1 MRFQEHVRKCM
12 RGVTVLARSC
22 TLFLNLCRK
31 CDPSYPTVSI
41 TNTVIVT
48 VLFALITRISRKWQ
62 LYYQNW
68 NLYLQHFRCEN
79 SVSRCVVVANLTD
92 AFFATSIRGKA
103 IYLERD
109 RQCGAS
115 YPNPV
120 KNLSCSYNLLTKLD
134 APHYISS
141 SQHIV

>member
-1 MRFQEHVRKCM
+1 LRFQEHVRKCT

-22 TLFLNLCRK
+22 PLFLNLCRK
-31 CDPSYPTVSI
+31 CDPFYRTFSV
-41 TNTVIVT
+41 TNTVYCDKCC
-48 VLFALITRISRKWQ
+48 VLFALITRIRRKWQ

-120 KNLSCSYNLLTKLD
+120 KNLSCSYNFLTL
-134 APHYISS
+134 
-141 SQHIV
+141 